1 MQTVFCR
8 QLHVPNK
15 SKYASKRWNE
25 RCDLLEAYFDL
36 LGTCNCLQNTVCI
49 MPEGQNKVNLGC
61 WLSYERA
68 RRTGMY
74 NRMTPFSM
82 EEETRLQE
90 LVNKRRVAHVEL

>member
-1 MQTVFCR
+1 MTE
-8 QLHVPNK
+8 L
-15 SKYASKRWNE
+15 SKRWNE

-36 LGTCNCLQNTVCI
+36 FGTCNCLQNTVCI